1 MLVSG
6 WVGPCLPI
14 RCVRSGFFQIESGF
28 FCFGLGYRVG
38 KGFRSKSW
46 LVLGPWVIVGQK
58 LWLVSVVLVR
68 PGRVRFFQIGQI
80 RLVESG
86 GPCSGI
92 AAAME
97 RGTVGGGVVAARVVD
112 RSESVDASACL
123 DEP

>member
-1 MLVSG
+1 M
-6 WVGPCLPI
+6 
-14 RCVRSGFFQIESGF
+14 
-28 FCFGLGYRVG
+28 
-38 KGFRSKSW
+38 
-46 LVLGPWVIVGQK
+46 LGPWVIVGQK

-80 RLVESG
+80 RLVKSG

-92 AAAME
+92 VAAME